1 MKEEISVTSQAN
13 VSGYHLFWL
22 KLEPRLMDYFEFT
35 WALFVEGLLQRN
47 WGYSDSLRE
56 AFTVVVLEVATIAAG
71 VVHRRNR
78 RGVE

>member
-1 MKEEISVTSQAN
+1 
-13 VSGYHLFWL
+13 
-22 KLEPRLMDYFEFT
+22 MDYFEFT